1 MLALYLT
8 WNIIHL
14 IDNQIQVCYNDFER
28 GEPMKYYGY
37 VRVSTDTQ
45 AEKGFGLEEQR
56 REILAYAK
64 EKGYTVE
71 CILADEGI
79 SGAIKDTESDEAINK
94 RAGLIEL
101 LGTIEDGDGVIVAN
115 TSRLWRSDN
124 TKVLI
129 RRELMRRRCKLIS
142 VQQPQYD
149 LYATNPNDRLV
160 SGLMELLDEW
170 ERLSIALK
178 LARGRTMKAKG
189 GDKPSGVCPIGY
201 RYSEDKKRVVVVP
214 DEAEV
219 VRAIFTEGQKGLSLR
234 EIADIINA
242 KGYKTRRGNA
252 WGHGSIQAVLANR
265 FYIGELSHQG
275 KPIKGN
281 HEPLISR
288 VQFGKCQAQLEKR
301 KRG

>member
-1 MLALYLT
+1 
-8 WNIIHL
+8 
-14 IDNQIQVCYNDFER
+14 
-28 GEPMKYYGY
+28 MKYYGY

-45 AEKGFGLEEQR
+45 AEKGYGLKEQEH
-56 REILAYAK
+56 EILSYAK

-71 CILADEGI
+71 RIFVDEGI
-79 SGAIKDTESDEAINK
+79 SGAIKDTEADEAINK
-94 RAGLIEL
+94 RLALIEL
-101 LGTIEDGDGVIVAN
+101 LGTIENGDGVIVAN

-129 RRELMRRRCKLIS
+129 RRELMRRKCRVLS

-189 GDKPSGVCPIGY
+189 GDKPAGLCPMGY
-201 RYSEDKKRVVVVP
+201 KYSVDKKRVEIDEVEAVP
-214 DEAEV
+214 IRLIFSEAQ
-219 VRAIFTEGQKGLSLR
+219 RGQSVR
-234 EIADIINA
+234 EIAELLNGR
-242 KGYKTRRGNA
+242 GYKTRRGNE
-252 WGHGSIQAVLANR
+252 WTFSTVQRVIRNR

-275 KPIKGN
+275 KAIKGN
-281 HEPLISR
+281 HEPIVSR